1 MICVPPSKT
10 SSSKPSAHGYF
21 TTDDATTSRPRS
33 TCTPKPSATGSANS
47 ATFTETGSKTP
58 QPCCNSQS
66 HSAPAAGPKCWPLP
80 LASTRRG
87 PGQEGQ
93 TELADLDLITIDQ
106 HRRIHRLPVDIGAV
120 EAADIDDAELAL
132 LPLDSAWRRLTVMSS
147 RKMLLSGWRPA
158 DVTGWSS
165 KNREPALGPRVT
177 MSSAEPLGNPST
189 SHIAS
194 PALAGA
200 AASSS
205 PRKSSRK
212 AEVVSTATSSG
223 GPSLSIRLTCCS
235 LLANRH
241 DQLCLTTKRD
251 ETNCPENILE
261 FNQSAHH
268 CRPMM

>member
-1 MICVPPSKT
+1 MT
-10 SSSKPSAHGYF
+10 
-21 TTDDATTSRPRS
+21 R
-33 TCTPKPSATGSANS
+33 NW
-47 ATFTETGSKTP
+47 
-58 QPCCNSQS
+58 PCFRWN
-66 HSAPAAGPKCWPLP
+66 
-80 LASTRRG
+80 
-87 PGQEGQ
+87 
-93 TELADLDLITIDQ
+93 
-106 HRRIHRLPVDIGAV
+106 
-120 EAADIDDAELAL
+120 
-132 LPLDSAWRRLTVMSS
+132 SAWRRLTVMSS
-147 RKMLLSGWRPA
+147 RKMPLSGWRPA

-212 AEVVSTATSSG
+212 AEVVSAATSSG

-235 LLANRH
+235 LLANRQ

-251 ETNCPENILE
+251 ETNCPENVGIPWTAVDPGERVGSVYGSEGWE
-261 FNQSAHH
+261 FESLRARAGQRCFPSLCVDGTFGTSITLQGGSRRDRA
-268 CRPMM
+268 